1 MKCKN
6 FFSIEICGDK
16 KLVWVFL
23 ILRMSIMSYT
33 KANASELLPAALA
46 AAAPAAAAPAAAVV
60 ASTLPSP
67 PTNDW
72 ESENGRWITEI

>member
-33 KANASELLPAALA
+33 KANASELPPAALA
-46 AAAPAAAAPAAAVV
+46 AAAVV